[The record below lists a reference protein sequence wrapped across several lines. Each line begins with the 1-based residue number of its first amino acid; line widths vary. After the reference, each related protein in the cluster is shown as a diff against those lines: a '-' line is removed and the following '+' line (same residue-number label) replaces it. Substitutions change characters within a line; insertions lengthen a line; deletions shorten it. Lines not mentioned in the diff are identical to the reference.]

1 MGDRQFHHDPE
12 VWRGQ
17 PLRRLCWMVGLGRQ
31 ADLVR
36 ELNCDR
42 KTVVKLWN
50 GEHQD
55 EPVLLLEQLHR
66 VIDSR
71 CRRLGVTLTVDDV
84 RQSWRVSDDQ
94 VTGD

>member
-1 MGDRQFHHDPE
+1 
-12 VWRGQ
+12 
-17 PLRRLCWMVGLGRQ
+17 MVGLGRQ

-36 ELNCDR
+36 ELNWDR

-84 RQSWRVSDDQ
+84 RQSWRVRDDQ
-94 VTGD
+94 VTVD